1 MESEEFEQI
10 PWANLVA
17 EQADGI
23 DKRIY
28 VAAGVVGILI
38 VAVLGVRL
46 LGAGGQPLPPTPIVT
61 EVRQPTPVEA
71 VPSTPMVIA
80 EADLRAEA
88 AEPAGPRDRLV
99 ETSAEWFVTDWYT
112 RDGSQETI
120 RSIRA
125 VLSADI
131 APASLPHEAED
142 LPGTFVEWAK
152 TIEIEYS
159 EDGGID
165 VTVVY
170 RLIRETDDGFVREP
184 VKAVVIALVR
194 TKDTVEVVSLP
205 PTEAPER

>member
-17 EQADGI
+17 EQTDGI

-28 VAAGVVGILI
+28 IAAGVVGILI
-38 VAVLGVRL
+38 VSVLGVRL
-46 LGAGGQPLPPTPIVT
+46 VGAGGQPFPPAPIVA
-61 EVRQPTPVEA
+61 EVRQPTPVES
-71 VPSTPMVIA
+71 PPPTPMVIA
-80 EADLRAEA
+80 EADLRAEDA
-88 AEPAGPRDRLV
+88 DPADPRDRLV

-120 RSIRA
+120 RSIRT

-131 APASLPHEAED
+131 ATASLPHEADD

-152 TIEIEYS
+152 TIETEYS
-159 EDGGID
+159 VDGRID

-184 VKAVVIALVR
+184 VKTVTIALVR
-194 TKDTVEVVSLP
+194 TTETVEVVSLP